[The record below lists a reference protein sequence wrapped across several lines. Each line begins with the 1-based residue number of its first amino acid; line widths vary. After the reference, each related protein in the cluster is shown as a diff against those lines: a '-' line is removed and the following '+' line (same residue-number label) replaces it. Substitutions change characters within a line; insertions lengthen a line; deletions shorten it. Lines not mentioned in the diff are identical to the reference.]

1 MDKKFVLEIKKLRE
15 SGLSYGEISRIMGIT
30 KSQASYASNFDENAF
45 AKEDEYT
52 NKIIRLVKECN
63 SINEVCLAAGKKWD
77 RKKVEKIINDNGLD
91 ISHFSKKNRNKNTS
105 GGICIS
111 HLRER
116 LIKNGLKEHKCEN
129 PECGLTEWHGK
140 PIPLQLHHINGD
152 RTDNRLENL
161 QLLCPNC
168 HAQTENYSGKN
179 KRVKKSVL
187 EQNNSCDKKN
197 EIPEKDVLIDDFKKC
212 GTLKG
217 VSEKYGV
224 TEKTIKEWYRKK
236 ELPSSSIELRKL
248 MKELYGDIKW
258 SFSNGASVLKN
269 VRKKFTPIVLV
280 DNDGN
285 IEKEYNSIDEITSDG
300 YSYKL
305 VKRVC
310 NGGLKH
316 HKGRIFKS
324 I

>member
-1 MDKKFVLEIKKLRE
+1 MDKNFVLEIKKLRK

-45 AKEDEYT
+45 AKEDEYI
-52 NKIIRLVKECN
+52 NKITKLVKECN

-91 ISHFSKKNRNKNTS
+91 ISHFSKKSRNKNTS
-105 GGICIS
+105 GNICIS

-116 LIKNGLKEHKCEN
+116 LIKTGLKEHKCEN

-168 HAQTENYSGKN
+168 HAQTDNYSGKN
-179 KRVKKSVL
+179 KRVKRTVL
-187 EQNNSCDKKN
+187 DNNDSCGKKN
-197 EIPEKDVLIDDFKKC
+197 EIPNKDVLIDDFKKC

-258 SFSNGASVLKN
+258 SFSNGANVLNN

-280 DNDGN
+280 DDDGN
-285 IEKEYNSIDEITSDG
+285 IEKKYNSINEIMSDG

-310 NGGLKH
+310 NGELKS